1 MLAPF
6 VEGRMNQ
13 RSSCCVTSVT
23 TPFISGACLHLL
35 RRYQNQTNGKSL
47 ILILILY
54 LFYFLI
60 DRYCSE
66 CKTDTTEVIA
76 AGEMRLT
83 KKKANM
89 ISKKG
94 TCTRDWGKVVHTQ
107 VPHHDIMVFTILG
120 HGLCRAY

>member
-1 MLAPF
+1 
-6 VEGRMNQ
+6 MNQ

-35 RRYQNQTNGKSL
+35 GRYQNQTNGKSL
-47 ILILILY
+47 IFILIFIL
-54 LFYFLI
+54 LLA
-60 DRYCSE
+60 RYCSE

-120 HGLCRAY
+120 HGLCWAY